1 MQFPMGNRVRV
12 RIGEVLAALIALNL
26 VVLLYV
32 GPEMATEEYDEQVQP
47 PKDWEEKTEVPEEA
61 EVIEPFESGPVGD
74 EPKD

>member
-32 GPEMATEEYDEQVQP
+32 GPEMATEEHDEQVQP
-47 PKDWEEKTEVPEEA
+47 PKDWEEKTEVPEEP